1 MIWLIGCH
9 GMLGTE
15 VSRRLKEKKIDFVA
29 TGHEVDITDFSALSD
44 FAMNI
49 IGKNIDFIIN
59 CAAYTNVDKAE
70 SESNL
75 AQRINEDGPANI
87 ARLANQIHAILIH
100 ISTDYVFDGTD
111 NLPFTENNRIV
122 PIGVY
127 GKTKAA
133 GEIAVQKQLEEYY
146 IIRTAWLYGHA
157 GKNFVYTML
166 RLMNGRDSIKV
177 VDDQKGSPTFAA
189 DLAEVIIKIIEQASS
204 NSPLPYGIYHCTD
217 SGEATWY
224 DFACEIKKQGIE
236 LGLIDN
242 KNCIIN
248 PCATEEYPTPAK
260 RPAYS
265 VLDKEKIQ
273 KTLGITIPA
282 WQESLRKFLESP
294 LFDKSRIE
302 QYNKAMTESEIRNG
316 YSKLTKS
323 LIGKKLTITT
333 MESATAG
340 LIASLITD
348 TEGSSAVLKGAFV
361 TYCNQAK
368 IMQGVPADIIEKY
381 SVYSKETASAMASA
395 CAKTY
400 EADIGIG
407 VTGTFGNPDPA
418 NPKSS
423 VPGKVYFAILFNGEM
438 YTYCYE
444 LLPLPSRFDYKMAVA
459 EKVLQSLNNLFL

>member
-1 MIWLIGCH
+1 MIWLIGCN

-15 VSRRLKEKKIDFVA
+15 VASKLSERKIDFVG
-29 TGHEVDITDFSALSD
+29 TGHEVDITEISALAE
-44 FAMNI
+44 FAK
-49 IGKNIDFIIN
+49 GKNIDFIIN

-70 SESNL
+70 TEVEL
-75 AQRINEDGPANI
+75 AQLINENGSENI
-87 ARLANQIHAILIH
+87 ARLASQIGATLIH
-100 ISTDYVFDGTD
+100 ISTDYVCDGTGSSLLKED
-111 NLPFTENNRIV
+111 KKIG

-127 GKTKAA
+127 AKTKAA
-133 GEIAVQKQLEEYY
+133 GEIAVQQNTTEYY

-189 DLAEVIIKIIEQASS
+189 DLTDVIIKIITTNSGHHGNSEQ
-204 NSPLPYGIYHCTD
+204 PEIPYGIYNFTD
-217 SGEATWY
+217 SGEITWY

-273 KTLGITIPA
+273 KALGITIPA

-302 QYNKAMTESEIRNG
+302 
-316 YSKLTKS
+316 
-323 LIGKKLTITT
+323 
-333 MESATAG
+333 
-340 LIASLITD
+340 
-348 TEGSSAVLKGAFV
+348 
-361 TYCNQAK
+361 
-368 IMQGVPADIIEKY
+368 
-381 SVYSKETASAMASA
+381 
-395 CAKTY
+395 
-400 EADIGIG
+400 
-407 VTGTFGNPDPA
+407 
-418 NPKSS
+418 
-423 VPGKVYFAILFNGEM
+423 
-438 YTYCYE
+438 
-444 LLPLPSRFDYKMAVA
+444 
-459 EKVLQSLNNLFL
+459 